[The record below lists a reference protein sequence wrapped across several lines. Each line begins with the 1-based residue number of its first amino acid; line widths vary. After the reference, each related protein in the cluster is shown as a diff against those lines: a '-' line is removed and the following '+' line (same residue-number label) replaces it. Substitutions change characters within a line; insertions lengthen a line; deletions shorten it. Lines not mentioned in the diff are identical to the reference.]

1 MKQIEILKKTSKQI
15 VLIRAT
21 QHTFIESQTQT
32 SISVTPFFNHLF

>member
-21 QHTFIESQTQT
+21 QHTFIESQAK
-32 SISVTPFFNHLF
+32 PKPLFP